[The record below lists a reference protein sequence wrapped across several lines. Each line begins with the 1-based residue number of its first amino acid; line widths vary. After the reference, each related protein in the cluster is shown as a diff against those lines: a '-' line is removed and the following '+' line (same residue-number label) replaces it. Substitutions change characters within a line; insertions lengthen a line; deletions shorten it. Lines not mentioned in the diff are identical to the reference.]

1 MALFITLDNVYQ
13 LYPID
18 PSKKTDGIVVFH
30 QLAGSSAGYTEHS
43 RLFDGLLLGFMLKGA
58 MKMQI
63 HFLDYEIKAG
73 DIAVLPPQLLMDT
86 KYLSDDAEIVTIGI
100 SLDFMSAFPML
111 REFVMNDQLRW
122 QPVVRLQEDEGR
134 LQNELIT
141 LIKGFYNK
149 KPSPNKAEMLRHL
162 VMVMINMISELY
174 SELPNSKSLPKSR
187 THENIDDFY
196 QLILKHTK
204 EHRNV
209 NFYAEKLHLTPQY
222 LSTFL
227 KEKTG
232 RSVAQWVDH
241 ILILEAK
248 TLLKSTNLSI
258 KEITNALNFGET
270 SIFCRYFKRISGVSP
285 TSYRNQKNIAK
296 LP

>member
-30 QLAGSSAGYTEHS
+30 QLAGASNGYTEHS
-43 RLFDGLLLGFMLKGA
+43 RLFDGLLLGFMLKGS

-63 HFLDYEIKAG
+63 HFLEYQINAG
-73 DIAVLPPQLLMDT
+73 DTAVLPPQLLMDT
-86 KYLSDDAEIVTIGI
+86 KYLSDDAEILTIAI

-122 QPVVRLQEDEGR
+122 QPVVRLQEDESG

-141 LIKGFYNK
+141 LIKGFYHK
-149 KPSPNKAEMLRHL
+149 KPSPNKGEMLRHL
-162 VMVMINMISELY
+162 VMVMINMIAELY
-174 SELPNSKSLPKSR
+174 TELPSSKSLSKSR
-187 THENIDDFY
+187 THEIIDDFY
-196 QLILKHTK
+196 QLVLKHAK
-204 EHRNV
+204 EQRNV
-209 NFYAEKLHLTPQY
+209 NFYAEKLHLTSQY

-232 RSVAQWVDH
+232 RSVSQWIDH
-241 ILILEAK
+241 LLILEAK

-258 KEITNALNFGET
+258 KEISHELNFGET

-285 TSYRNQKNIAK
+285 TSYRNQQTITK

>member
-1 MALFITLDNVYQ
+1 
-13 LYPID
+13 
-18 PSKKTDGIVVFH
+18 
-30 QLAGSSAGYTEHS
+30 
-43 RLFDGLLLGFMLKGA
+43 
-58 MKMQI
+58 
-63 HFLDYEIKAG
+63 
-73 DIAVLPPQLLMDT
+73 
-86 KYLSDDAEIVTIGI
+86 
-100 SLDFMSAFPML
+100 ML

-134 LQNELIT
+134 LQNELLS

-162 VMVMINMISELY
+162 VMVMINMISEMY
-174 SELPNSKSLPKSR
+174 SELPNSKSSPKSR
-187 THENIDDFY
+187 THEIIDDFY

-258 KEITNALNFGET
+258 KEISNALNFGET

>member
-1 MALFITLDNVYQ
+1 
-13 LYPID
+13 
-18 PSKKTDGIVVFH
+18 
-30 QLAGSSAGYTEHS
+30 
-43 RLFDGLLLGFMLKGA
+43 
-58 MKMQI
+58 MQI

-86 KYLSDDAEIVTIGI
+86 KYLSDDSEIVTIGI

-134 LQNELIT
+134 LQNELLS

-162 VMVMINMISELY
+162 VMVMINMISEMY
-174 SELPNSKSLPKSR
+174 SELPNSKSSPKSR
-187 THENIDDFY
+187 THEIIDDFY

-258 KEITNALNFGET
+258 KEISNALNFGET

>member
-18 PSKKTDGIVVFH
+18 FSKKTDGIVVFH
-30 QLAGSSAGYTEHS
+30 QLAGSSHGYTEHS
-43 RLFDGLLLGFMLKGA
+43 RLFDGLLLGFMLKGS

-63 HFLDYEIKAG
+63 HFLEYEINAG
-73 DIAVLPPQLLMDT
+73 DIAVLPPQLLIDT
-86 KYLSDDAEIVTIGI
+86 KYLSDDAEIVTIAI
-100 SLDFMSAFPML
+100 SLDFMAAFPML

-122 QPVVRLQEDEGR
+122 QPVVRLREDEGS

-141 LIKGFYNK
+141 LIKGFYDK
-149 KPSPNKAEMLRHL
+149 KPSPNKAEILRHL
-162 VMVMINMISELY
+162 VMAMINMIAELY
-174 SELPNSKSLPKSR
+174 TEMPNSRNLSKSR
-187 THENIDDFY
+187 THEIIDNFY
-196 QLILKHTK
+196 QLILKHAG
-204 EHRNV
+204 EQRNV

-232 RSVAQWVDH
+232 RSVSQWIDH
-241 ILILEAK
+241 MLILEAK

-258 KEITNALNFGET
+258 KEISHALNFGET

-285 TSYRNQKNIAK
+285 TSYRNQKIIAK
-296 LP
+296 